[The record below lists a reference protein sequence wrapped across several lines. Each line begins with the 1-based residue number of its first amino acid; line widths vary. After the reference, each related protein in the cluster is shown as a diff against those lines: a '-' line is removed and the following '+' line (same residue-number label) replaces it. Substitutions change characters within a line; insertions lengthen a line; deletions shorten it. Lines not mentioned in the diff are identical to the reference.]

1 MTNIILIVL
10 IVAVIKAL
18 EWAYKLLSKRLD
30 KSIKFSRKKAKK
42 RFIIARVTEEQAYTL
57 RLLKAI
63 SKDDKAVCEA
73 TNKALLEY
81 GYEEAGGHS
90 YEKAREKFSSLPD
103 VKNGIPIEELESDE
117 EADVQPF

>member
-1 MTNIILIVL
+1 MNNIILIVL
-10 IVAVIKAL
+10 TLAVLKAL

-42 RFIIARVTEEQAYTL
+42 RFIVARVTEEQAYTL

-63 SKDDKAVCEA
+63 SKDDEAVCEA

-103 VKNGIPIEELESDE
+103 VKNGIPIDDLESDE

>member
-1 MTNIILIVL
+1 MNNIILIVL
-10 IVAVIKAL
+10 TVAVLKAL

-63 SKDDKAVCEA
+63 SKDDEAVCKA

-103 VKNGIPIEELESDE
+103 VKNGIPIDELESDE

>member
-1 MTNIILIVL
+1 MLNIIIT
-10 IVAVIKAL
+10 VISTVVILKAL
-18 EWAYKLLSKRLD
+18 EMAYKKLSKRLD

-42 RFIIARVTEEQAYTL
+42 RFIVARVTEEQAYTL

-63 SKDDKAVCEA
+63 SKDKEAVCEA

-90 YEKAREKFSSLPD
+90 MRKLGKSFPHC
-103 VKNGIPIEELESDE
+103 PT
-117 EADVQPF
+117 